1 VSAVQKHTGSAAAG
15 PYGSPYHVPVL
26 CQAVVEGLITHPAG
40 CYVDAT
46 IGGGG
51 HAAALL
57 DALAPEGRV
66 IGIDR
71 DPEALTV
78 VRRRL
83 AEAIAAGRLQL
94 VQGNFADLEG
104 LLDELGVPSIDGLLL
119 DLGVSSHQLDDA
131 MRGFSF
137 RAEGP
142 LDMRMDP
149 SSPGP
154 TAAQLLER
162 WSAYELAD
170 VLHRYGEEPRARK
183 LARAI
188 YQARP
193 IRTTAELA
201 EVVRREVPARE
212 VTKTLARVFQ
222 ALRIAVND
230 ELRVLERVLEAA
242 TRRVRP
248 GGRLAVLSY
257 HSLED
262 RRVKRFLRYGN
273 LEGKPVRDFY
283 GRLVSPW
290 RPLTRRAIRPSAD
303 EVVVNPR
310 ARSARLRIAERVAE
324 PAFENP

>member
-1 VSAVQKHTGSAAAG
+1 MSERSAHTDTGAAG

-26 CQAVVEGLITHPAG
+26 WKAVVEGLVTDPAG

-71 DPEALTV
+71 DPEALDA

-83 AEAIAAGRLQL
+83 GDAVEAGRLQL
-94 VQGNFADLEG
+94 VPGNFADLEAI
-104 LLDELGVPSIDGLLL
+104 LDWLGVAQIDGLLL
-119 DLGVSSHQLDDA
+119 DLGVSSHQLDEA
-131 MRGFSF
+131 LRGFSF
-137 RAEGP
+137 QAEGP

-149 SSPGP
+149 TSPGP

-162 WSAYELAD
+162 WSEYELAE
-170 VLHRYGEEPRARK
+170 VLRRYGEEPRARK

-188 YQARP
+188 CRARP

-201 EVVRREVPARE
+201 EVVRREVSPKEA
-212 VTKTLARVFQ
+212 TKTLARVFQ

-230 ELRVLERVLEAA
+230 ELQALERALEAA

-248 GGRLAVLSY
+248 GGRLVVLSY

-273 LEGKPVRDFY
+273 LKGEPVRDFY
-283 GRLVSPW
+283 GRLIAPW
-290 RPLTRRAIRPSAD
+290 RPLTRRAIRPSDD
-303 EVVVNPR
+303 EVAANPR

-324 PAFENP
+324 TENA